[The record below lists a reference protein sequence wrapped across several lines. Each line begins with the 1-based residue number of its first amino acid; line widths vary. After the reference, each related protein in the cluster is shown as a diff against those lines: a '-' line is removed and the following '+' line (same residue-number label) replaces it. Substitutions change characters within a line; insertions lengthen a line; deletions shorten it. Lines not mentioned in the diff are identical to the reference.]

1 MNDQQTQNCQNA
13 AELIVP
19 AEAVT
24 AEFATRPIS
33 VAEVCDRLEGA
44 SSVLL
49 LTHTRPDADTL
60 GSAFALREL
69 LRALGKTCEVIN
81 DDDIPKRLKFI
92 FGVDS
97 LKPETLPDGFSPDL
111 IVSVDISASKLLGAL
126 EPEYG
131 ARVDVAIDHHALGTP
146 FAAETCMVPVGA
158 CGEIICDMAK
168 EFKRRGHPVMNR
180 AAASALYAAICSDTG
195 SFKFDS
201 VTPETHMRIADLL
214 EYGINHAEI
223 ARRLYDSRPV

>member
-1 MNDQQTQNCQNA
+1 MNDQQTQNCRNA

-69 LRALGKTCEVIN
+69 LRAI
-81 DDDIPKRLKFI
+81 
-92 FGVDS
+92 
-97 LKPETLPDGFSPDL
+97 
-111 IVSVDISASKLLGAL
+111 
-126 EPEYG
+126 
-131 ARVDVAIDHHALGTP
+131 
-146 FAAETCMVPVGA
+146 
-158 CGEIICDMAK
+158 
-168 EFKRRGHPVMNR
+168 
-180 AAASALYAAICSDTG
+180 
-195 SFKFDS
+195 
-201 VTPETHMRIADLL
+201 
-214 EYGINHAEI
+214 
-223 ARRLYDSRPV
+223 

>member
-24 AEFATRPIS
+24 AEFATKPIGI
-33 VAEVCDRLEGA
+33 AEVCDRLERA
-44 SSVLL
+44 SSILL

-69 LRALGKTCEVIN
+69 MRALGKTCEVIN

-111 IVSVDISASKLLGAL
+111 IVSVDISAVKLLGTL
-126 EPEYG
+126 EPEY
-131 ARVDVAIDHHALGTP
+131 AR
-146 FAAETCMVPVGA
+146 
-158 CGEIICDMAK
+158 
-168 EFKRRGHPVMNR
+168 
-180 AAASALYAAICSDTG
+180 AST
-195 SFKFDS
+195 
-201 VTPETHMRIADLL
+201 
-214 EYGINHAEI
+214 
-223 ARRLYDSRPV
+223 

>member
-24 AEFATRPIS
+24 AEFATKPIGI
-33 VAEVCDRLEGA
+33 AEVCDRLERA
-44 SSVLL
+44 SSILL

-69 LRALGKTCEVIN
+69 MRALGKTCEVIN

-97 LKPETLPDGFSPDL
+97 LLPDTLPESRGILRRRFS
-111 IVSVDISASKLLGAL
+111 
-126 EPEYG
+126 
-131 ARVDVAIDHHALGTP
+131 
-146 FAAETCMVPVGA
+146 
-158 CGEIICDMAK
+158 
-168 EFKRRGHPVMNR
+168 RR
-180 AAASALYAAICSDTG
+180 
-195 SFKFDS
+195 
-201 VTPETHMRIADLL
+201 
-214 EYGINHAEI
+214 
-223 ARRLYDSRPV
+223 